1 MQINSSNQ
9 HLLRTDSSSLHFLD
23 EHLMIEIHSF
33 IPVTE
38 AEGPGKRFAIW
49 VQGCSIRC
57 KGCCNPNLLK
67 AGIGKNVMPDD
78 LLREILKVSDIID
91 GISLMGGEPF
101 DQAQALIPFLKQVKK
116 HDLSVVIF
124 TGYTLE
130 QIQNGHISGGKELL
144 NNIDLLIDGPFISE
158 LATTSKQWVGSSNQQ
173 VHYLSNRFQDASH
186 LTKSHANTLEIH
198 VSDNEVVFNGFPINI
213 SPKEIEKLGLIIK

>member
-1 MQINSSNQ
+1 
-9 HLLRTDSSSLHFLD
+9 
-23 EHLMIEIHSF
+23 MIEIHSF

-49 VQGCSIRC
+49 VQGCSVRC
-57 KGCCNPNLLK
+57 KGCCNPHLLK

-78 LLREILKVSDIID
+78 LLQEILKVSGSID

-101 DQAQALIPFLKQVKK
+101 DQAQALTPFLKQVKK
-116 HDLSVVIF
+116 YNLSVVIF
-124 TGYTLE
+124 TGYTLDE
-130 QIQNGHISGGKELL
+130 IRKGHISGGKELL
-144 NNIDLLIDGPFISE
+144 NYIDLLIDGPFISE

-173 VHYLSNRFQDASH
+173 IHYLSNRFQNVS
-186 LTKSHANTLEIH
+186 KSYANTVEIH

-213 SPKEIEKLGLIIK
+213 SPKELEKLGLIIK